1 MKEENTLPEAKR
13 DDIQEEPRD
22 WTPFIW
28 VGILVLIVVM
38 SGSFYFLHDPRPANS
53 MVRARHILISF
64 DANDPVDRGRAHE
77 RITDLRKRIV
87 NGESF
92 EQVARE
98 NSDDTATARRGG
110 DLGWAPRGTYA
121 ASFEEYCWKGEV
133 GKISDIIQT
142 QYGFHIIRVDDRH
155 IASAELYEKEIERKV
170 LESPGGEGER

>member
-1 MKEENTLPEAKR
+1 MREETMLSEAKN
-13 DDIQEEPRD
+13 DELQEEPKDR
-22 WTPFIW
+22 TRFIW
-28 VGILVLIVVM
+28 VGILALIVIM
-38 SGSFYFLHDPRPANS
+38 SGSFYFVRDPRPASS

-64 DANDPVDRGRAHE
+64 DTNDPVDRGRAHE
-77 RITDLRKRIV
+77 RITELHKRIV

-92 EQVARE
+92 EQLARE
-98 NSDDTATARRGG
+98 NSDDTVTARRGG

-133 GKISDIIQT
+133 GKNSDVIQT

-170 LESPGGEGER
+170 LESSGGEGEV